1 MKQNILLLVVAGLSL
16 VPASGLFAGQAEKAA
31 KPAAAKKAV
40 LRAASEMK
48 WVDIPD
54 AKGAQQAVVWGNA
67 QKGAHGSFAKF
78 AAGTELPL
86 HTHTAGSRSVVISGT
101 MLEGLEGQKP
111 KELGPGS
118 YFFIPGEMK
127 HTTACK
133 AGGEWHH
140 LHRLVGRLRFKA
152 RQSLRIQEDQAQQS
166 GSARR

>member
-1 MKQNILLLVVAGLSL
+1 MKTYRCLLVVAVLSL
-16 VPASGLFAGQAEKAA
+16 VPASGLFAAQAEKAA

-54 AKGAQQAVVWGNA
+54 AKGAQQAVAWGNP

-78 AAGTELPL
+78 AGGTESPM
-86 HTHTAGSRSVVISGT
+86 HTHTAGSRSVVITGT
-101 MLEGLEGQKP
+101 MLEGLEGQQP

-118 YFFIPGEMK
+118 YFSIPGEVK

-133 AGGEWHH
+133 AG
-140 LHRLVGRLRFKA
+140 A
-152 RQSLRIQEDQAQQS
+152 DRIIYSDWQGAFDMKPTTP
-166 GSARR
+166 